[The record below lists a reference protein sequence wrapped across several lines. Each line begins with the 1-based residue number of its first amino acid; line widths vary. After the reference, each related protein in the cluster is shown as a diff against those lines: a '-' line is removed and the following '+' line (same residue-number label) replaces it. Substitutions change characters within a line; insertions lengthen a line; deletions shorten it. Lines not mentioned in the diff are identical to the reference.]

1 MNSVRIVRLYLS
13 SLNFIRLVSIHAS
26 NTLVF
31 GARIAVSQSAPAT
44 NLTLQNQKNK
54 ENFQSEKFS
63 FHLSLF
69 DIILIYRLLFV
80 QCVDLLSDYFPRIG
94 RTSHPLFEYLRN
106 RRFLLIRRQ
115 FLCSRL
121 ESPNL
126 HYLLYR
132 DMA

>member
-26 NTLVF
+26 NTRVF

-44 NLTLQNQKNK
+44 NLMVQNQKNK
-54 ENFQSEKFS
+54 ENFPSEKFS

-69 DIILIYRLLFV
+69 DIILFYRSRFV
-80 QCVDLLSDYFPRIG
+80 QCVNLLSDRFLRNR
-94 RTSHPLFEYLRN
+94 RTFHPLFEYLRI
-106 RRFLLIRRQ
+106 RHFLSIRRQ
-115 FLCSRL
+115 FLYSRL
-121 ESPNL
+121 KSPNL
-126 HYLLYR
+126 HYLLYK